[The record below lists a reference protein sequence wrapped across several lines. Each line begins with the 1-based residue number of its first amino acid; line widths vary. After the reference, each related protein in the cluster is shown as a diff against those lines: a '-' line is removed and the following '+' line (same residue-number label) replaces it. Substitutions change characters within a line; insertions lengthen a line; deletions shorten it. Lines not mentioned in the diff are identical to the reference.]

1 MRLISCLIFFLE
13 IVTCVFCYF
22 SDEQVIDICSNTEM
36 SVQGY
41 GHIVYWPKVK
51 TYSSCSCLLHGASS
65 MDVLTFFPLFNSDAH
80 LCASRGYSNG
90 QEISCATNIQGL
102 PIQPTN
108 NLTLVTPG
116 NDRLSATFWGLFFT
130 S

>member
-1 MRLISCLIFFLE
+1 MCIFF
-13 IVTCVFCYF
+13 IF
-22 SDEQVIDICSNTEM
+22 SDDQVIDICSNTEL

-41 GHIVYWPKVK
+41 FHIVYWPKVK

-65 MDVLTFFPLFNSDAH
+65 MQVLSFFHLSDSDSR
-80 LCASRGYSNG
+80 LCESRGYSNG
-90 QEISCATNIQGL
+90 EEISCATNIQQL
-102 PIQPTN
+102 PTQPTN

-116 NDRLSATFWGLFFT
+116 NDRLSAKVWGLFFT